1 MSYSIYNSQRPAHHV
16 LYFKNHVPVTVVTAT
31 EEITV
36 KLLFGDYDP
45 DNDTWTYSNSDIA
58 FQSSYMPGLD
68 GLIYLDFEEIYK
80 SYIKF
85 NRPASDNFIQA
96 NYMKAFRIII
106 ANASGASP
114 LQNIDFCVLNTAV
127 KYNGFAIDWLAENF
141 LTNQPMEKRTNY
153 ECQEWLTYYDK
164 AGDYRLYV
172 RFYPKAGGNAD
183 VKVADDSVAGCFT
196 VSVAYSKLIRLASY
210 LPSQLKGY
218 YDINLVDSDDNIIA
232 KQRFIFEERS
242 GREQYYCFANDCG
255 GMDTVICQG
264 ENVLKPTINYGVG
277 RIGKEFHQLDDSD
290 DLRVW
295 SQNTGMFPY
304 KQRDWFF
311 EIMSAK
317 SGCWKIDK
325 SGKKYTDIILT
336 ETSVDVSNNGQ
347 LASISFSYMAAD
359 TERIIEDQARAEY
372 SFHQTEADEAE
383 ELHDEMKRMEVE
395 LLEDGQG
402 GMMTDEYAVDASK
415 IYIDYTAP
423 ATGCTISWTSSSGKH
438 GQFTTGTDRVPVVI
452 NFTPSETISF
462 SSQDFNDLSSLS
474 ILYYPIT
481 AQ

>member
-45 DNDTWTYSNSDIA
+45 NNDTWTYSNSNIA

-85 NRPASDNFIQA
+85 NRPNSDNFAQA

-106 ANASGASP
+106 ANANGASP
-114 LQNIDFCVLNTAV
+114 LQNIEFCVLNTAV
-127 KYNGFAIDWLAENF
+127 KYSGTALDWLSENF
-141 LTNQPMEKRTNY
+141 MTNQPMEKRTNY
-153 ECQEWLTYYDK
+153 ECPEWLTYYDEV
-164 AGDYRLYV
+164 GDYMIYA
-172 RFYPKAGGNAD
+172 RFYLKSGGSTD
-183 VKVADDSVAGCFT
+183 VKIADDKEAGCYT
-196 VSVAYSKLIRLASY
+196 ISVAYSKLIRLASY

-232 KQRFIFEERS
+232 KQRFIYEERS

-255 GMDTVICQG
+255 GMDTVVCQG

-277 RIGKEFHQLDDSD
+277 RIGKEFRQLDDSD

-304 KQRDWFF
+304 KQRDWYF

-317 SGCWKIDK
+317 SGCWKFDK
-325 SGKKYTDIILT
+325 NGKKYTEIILT
-336 ETSVDVSNNGQ
+336 ESSIDVSNNGQ
-347 LASISFSYMAAD
+347 LSSISFSYMASD
-359 TERIIEDQARAEY
+359 TERIIEDQGRAEY
-372 SFHQTEADEAE
+372 SFHQTVADEAE
-383 ELHDEMKRMEVE
+383 AFDDLTKKTTVMFE
-395 LLEDGQG
+395 EDGQG
-402 GMMTDEYAVDASK
+402 N
-415 IYIDYTAP
+415 
-423 ATGCTISWTSSSGKH
+423 
-438 GQFTTGTDRVPVVI
+438 FTTEEIDIGMTKLYVSDTRTYHAVGEPPI
-452 NFTPSETISF
+452 YYFLDGSETAEGSFTPGADPYIINKSKGETIRF
-462 SSQDFNDLSSLS
+462 ATQNDDIESLL
-474 ILYYPIT
+474 INYY
-481 AQ
+481 